1 MFFYSGN
8 ANALIVRSEETG
20 EIVVVEASGNEF
32 IGQRLVDLVNEV
44 SGDNNAL
51 DVVTHVIQ
59 THHHVDHA
67 SGIRTVVGSTEANLV
82 VGSGVKE
89 FWEATLGAPSIIRPD
104 ILTEK
109 PSFIPTVIEVPE
121 LGSLNVM
128 TTATHEVSV
137 LHTDADPHARD
148 AVIIVVKTDGKVFV
162 FMSDFY
168 NAGFGLTVVVGG
180 PQGLFT
186 ALMQHRILDCTCTSV
201 SGEPVIIVPG
211 HGVAKSLEDSIIEL
225 NGLDVPTGC
234 QPATCKEEEGADDGS
249 TSPPPPTGDEGSS
262 MPPNGDEA
270 ASGATRHALTPAA
283 HNALHIA
290 GITMLSVVISHT
302 LAK

>member
-1 MFFYSGN
+1 MYPSGI

-32 IGQRLVDLVNEV
+32 VGQRLVDLVNEV
-44 SGDNNAL
+44 SGGNNDNT

-89 FWEATLGAPSIIRPD
+89 FWEATLAAPSTIRPD
-104 ILTEK
+104 VLTEK
-109 PSFIPTVIEVPE
+109 QSSSFIPTVVEVPE
-121 LGSLNVM
+121 IGSLGIM
-128 TTATHEVSV
+128 ATTTHEVSV

-148 AVIIVVKTDGKVFV
+148 AVIIIVKTDGKIFV

-186 ALMQHRILDCTCTSV
+186 ALMQHGILDCVCDSV
-201 SGEPVIIVPG
+201 SGEPVNIVPG
-211 HGVAKSLEDSIIEL
+211 HGVVKSLEDSIIEL
-225 NGLDVPTGC
+225 DGLDVPTGC
-234 QPATCKEEEGADDGS
+234 QPATCKEEADDGS
-249 TSPPPPTGDEGSS
+249 NIPQGDGAESGTTSR
-262 MPPNGDEA
+262 A
-270 ASGATRHALTPAA
+270 FALA
-283 HNALHIA
+283 HNMLHIA
-290 GITMLSVVISHT
+290 GITMLVVSHT
-302 LAK
+302 LSN